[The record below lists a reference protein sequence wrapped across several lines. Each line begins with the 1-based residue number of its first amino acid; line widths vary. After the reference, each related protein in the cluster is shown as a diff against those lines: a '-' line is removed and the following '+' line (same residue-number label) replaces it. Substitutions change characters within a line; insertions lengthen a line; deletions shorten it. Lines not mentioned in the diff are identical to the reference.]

1 VNSALEEALDRAT
14 LCMMYE
20 IFVENDTKYSILD
33 NVEGDTLFFF
43 GGGEG
48 GIRTAS
54 ENVKDRRTDPGRR
67 LASRG

>member
-1 VNSALEEALDRAT
+1 MNSALEEALDRAT

-20 IFVENDTKYSILD
+20 IFVENDTKYSISD
-33 NVEGDTLFFF
+33 NVEGDTLFL
-43 GGGEG
+43 GGG